1 MAPLPFI
8 IMKIKPQIWK
18 IGEEVYLEFE
28 GYVLVLA
35 RLEDHVAIADE
46 DSRSESEDRGQ
57 ISGNY

>member
-1 MAPLPFI
+1 
-8 IMKIKPQIWK
+8 MKIKPQIWK